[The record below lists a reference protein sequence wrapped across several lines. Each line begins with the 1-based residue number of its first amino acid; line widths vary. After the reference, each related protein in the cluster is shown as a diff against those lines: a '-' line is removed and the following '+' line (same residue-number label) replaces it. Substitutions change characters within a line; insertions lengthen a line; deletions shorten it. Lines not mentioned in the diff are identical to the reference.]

1 MRDSQHDTGEMVQ
14 IILQNPQ
21 RADVEVVCRLVQ
33 NQEVRRAHQNPEQ
46 IEPSLL
52 SSGQLADRCVL
63 HGRRKQESVAHIS
76 GRDKPVR
83 GPDIFRRAAHIVND
97 ALGFVQRLIF
107 LAEIADLHRF
117 PDLDPARVRFHKTAD
132 DFEERGLA
140 AAVRPDDPDAV
151 GSLENVAEIPEQYPA
166 AIPFSQ
172 MIDLHGLAAEARGQR
187 TELHL
192 AVLDDFVPVPERLKA
207 LNVRLLLGGPCPGAA
222 LHPRQILAVKRC
234 HFPLRRGGRVE
245 PLLFQLQKPRV
256 VRVIPPDFSPVD
268 LQNLIRDL
276 IEEIAV
282 VCDHQNRAAERNQ
295 KLLQPLNHLRVQM
308 IGRLVENQQIRRRQ
322 NRCHQGSP
330 LLLPAGQGVRTHI
343 RVIDSEL
350 LQHGADLSLRIPVVC
365 LAAHP
370 GRNVD

>member
-52 SSGQLADRCVL
+52 SAGQLADRRVL
-63 HGRRKQESVAHIS
+63 HGRRKQEPVAHIR

-140 AAVRPDDPDAV
+140 AAVRSDDPDAV
-151 GSLENVAEIPEQYPA
+151 GSLENVAEIPEQHPA

-222 LHPRQILAVKRC
+222 LHPRQILAV
-234 HFPLRRGGRVE
+234 
-245 PLLFQLQKPRV
+245 
-256 VRVIPPDFSPVD
+256 PPDFSPVD

-282 VCDHQNRAAERNQ
+282 VCNHQNRAAERNQ
-295 KLLQPLNHLRVQM
+295 KLLQPLDHLRIQM

-350 LQHGADLSLRIPVVC
+350 LQHGADLSLRVPVVC

>member
-1 MRDSQHDTGEMVQ
+1 
-14 IILQNPQ
+14 
-21 RADVEVVCRLVQ
+21 
-33 NQEVRRAHQNPEQ
+33 
-46 IEPSLL
+46 
-52 SSGQLADRCVL
+52 
-63 HGRRKQESVAHIS
+63 
-76 GRDKPVR
+76 
-83 GPDIFRRAAHIVND
+83 
-97 ALGFVQRLIF
+97 
-107 LAEIADLHRF
+107 
-117 PDLDPARVRFHKTAD
+117 
-132 DFEERGLA
+132 
-140 AAVRPDDPDAV
+140 
-151 GSLENVAEIPEQYPA
+151 
-166 AIPFSQ
+166 

-330 LLLPAGQGVRTHI
+330 LLLPAG
-343 RVIDSEL
+343 
-350 LQHGADLSLRIPVVC
+350 
-365 LAAHP
+365 
-370 GRNVD
+370 